1 MLKTVENNILKSIVV
16 IRYSLYITK
25 LFNFKQ
31 FCKASFLLKIKERK
45 REIEREQERERGGEE
60 GKARDNVNICF
71 KCNFERKN
79 DNCMFIFVL

>member
-1 MLKTVENNILKSIVV
+1 MHKTLENNNLKSIVF

-31 FCKASFLLKIKERK
+31 FCKASFLLKIKGRERVRECK
-45 REIEREQERERGGEE
+45 RERGEE
-60 GKARDNVNICF
+60 GKERDNVNICF

-79 DNCMFIFVL
+79 DNCMFIFLK